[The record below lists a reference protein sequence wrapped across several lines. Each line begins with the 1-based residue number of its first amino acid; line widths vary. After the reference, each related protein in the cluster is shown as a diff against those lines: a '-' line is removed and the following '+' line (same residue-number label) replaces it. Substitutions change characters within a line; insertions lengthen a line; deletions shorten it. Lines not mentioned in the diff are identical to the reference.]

1 MIVFVSKF
9 VLLTIAADRD
19 AIYDTSAKRLPRA
32 VYFINCAFI
41 HLNFEVK
48 YLLMDSFYLLEI
60 QFPTKSM
67 YVRYHS
73 IWYKIP

>member
-1 MIVFVSKF
+1 MIVFVGKF

-19 AIYDTSAKRLPRA
+19 AIYDNTSAKRLLRA

-41 HLNFEVK
+41 DLNFEVK

-60 QFPTKSM
+60 QFQTM

-73 IWYKIP
+73 IWYKIS